1 MSGGGPFDLSDPSV
15 PVDLFVLFVFA
26 DRELVLSSEKV
37 TDFVEALLV
46 VGNEVAV
53 AAQVGACVVPAVAR
67 RPGFEACDSRVV
79 GGDTLMGSPSTSW
92 ANMVVRR

>member
-1 MSGGGPFDLSDPSV
+1 MSSGGPFDLSDPSV
-15 PVDLFVLFVFA
+15 LVDLFVLFVFA

-53 AAQVGACVVPAVAR
+53 AA
-67 RPGFEACDSRVV
+67 
-79 GGDTLMGSPSTSW
+79 
-92 ANMVVRR
+92 